1 LKKVRFLRKQ
11 IKVALIP
18 VVGLTFFLGILI
30 FYIFT
35 EPVKLTNIIT
45 RYFLIFI
52 ILFTFLFIGLGFL
65 SRWILSGK

>member
-1 LKKVRFLRKQ
+1 MRFLRKQ
-11 IKVALIP
+11 IKIALIP

-35 EPVKLTNIIT
+35 EPVKLANIIT
-45 RYFLIFI
+45 RYFLVFI
-52 ILFTFLFIGLGFL
+52 MFFTFLFIGLGFL